1 MDARAADALAIAV
14 GHSLPS
20 GLVEATA
27 EIERLRARVAE
38 LQKDKDDLQR
48 EVHILEEDG
57 TRMSAEIAET
67 NDALDRE
74 QRLSLEFIN
83 KFTAARDFAL
93 KTHERAQRFE
103 AEAEYWRHKYT
114 QATLRQTSRRVR
126 GPYAR
131 PSER

>member
-38 LQKDKDDLQR
+38 LEKDNAELKKATGEHTKKLASANDLA
-48 EVHILEEDG
+48 L
-57 TRMSAEIAET
+57 RMYEKS
-67 NDALDRE
+67 
-74 QRLSLEFIN
+74 
-83 KFTAARDFAL
+83 
-93 KTHERAQRFE
+93 QRFE
-103 AEAEYWRHKYT
+103 AEADYWRHKYT
-114 QATLRQTSRRVR
+114 QATLRQSNRRVR
-126 GPYAR
+126 RPYAR

>member
-38 LQKDKDDLQR
+38 LEKDNADLKKATD
-48 EVHILEEDG
+48 EHTKKLASENDLAL
-57 TRMSAEIAET
+57 RMYEKS
-67 NDALDRE
+67 
-74 QRLSLEFIN
+74 
-83 KFTAARDFAL
+83 
-93 KTHERAQRFE
+93 QRFE
-103 AEAEYWRHKYT
+103 AEADCWRHKYT
-114 QATLRQTSRRVR
+114 QARLRPNRRAR
-126 GPYAR
+126 RPYVR